1 MEQFAAAT
9 REVLRMHGGDPL
21 GLAAIKAYFSLVYWS
36 KGPDQLDVAMLGDK
50 PYQTQGILNAIEDT
64 ARALNFPFAQ
74 IASAFRF
81 IEDTMQP
88 VIVPYHAMGQRE
100 SAESLVNSLTFV
112 GRPGAIARKLAL
124 YSVPVPRNK
133 CADLVV
139 SGAAR
144 YVEPKKFAD
153 QFVILENAELYSA
166 QSGLNWQDTTF
177 RSSESNIIS

>member
-1 MEQFAAAT
+1 
-9 REVLRMHGGDPL
+9 
-21 GLAAIKAYFSLVYWS
+21 
-36 KGPDQLDVAMLGDK
+36 MLGDK

-133 CADLVV
+133 CADLVA

-144 YVEPKKFAD
+144 YVEPQKFAD